1 MGWGTGLPK
10 PAPVNLAAA
19 AETPKSSWEED
30 DMDRRSLYLAVCILV
45 TAVVVLGY
53 YLYQERHKTSGI
65 DINVSRGGISIE
77 TK

>member
-1 MGWGTGLPK
+1 
-10 PAPVNLAAA
+10 
-19 AETPKSSWEED
+19 
-30 DMDRRSLYLAVCILV
+30 MDRRSLYLAVCILV